1 MYIILGNFN
10 ICVGSRKSDDDEWS
24 GVREPYGFG
33 SVNAGKE
40 LLSFLS
46 ISTLSYSVQHMV
58 PEGRHMYTGKHGNT
72 PNPNS
77 GAV

>member
-10 ICVGSRKSDDDEWS
+10 TCVGSRKSDDNEWS
-24 GVREPYGFG
+24 GVREPCWFG

-46 ISTLSYSVQHMV
+46 ISTPSYSVQYMV
-58 PEGRHMYTGKHGNT
+58 PEG
-72 PNPNS
+72 
-77 GAV
+77 